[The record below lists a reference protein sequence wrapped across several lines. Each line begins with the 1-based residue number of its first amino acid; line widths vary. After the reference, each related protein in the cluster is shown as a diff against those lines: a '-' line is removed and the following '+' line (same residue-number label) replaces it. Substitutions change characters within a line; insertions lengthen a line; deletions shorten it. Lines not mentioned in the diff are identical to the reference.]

1 MRGKSNFIFNEK
13 QVTYTIQLKRRF
25 KWWYLLPLLLLLLL
39 IKCNQTI
46 EYQAID
52 ADTKTPLENTQVNVV
67 ISDLNF
73 EQSQST
79 NEKGKTKFSIGKYPI
94 YKLLFT
100 SFVQNVTTSAS
111 HVGYKNASFSDM
123 LKSLNKK
130 LNIIELEKV
139 SLAQI
144 IVIDSISREPIQ
156 GITVILETG
165 NLNQSKISN
174 VNGAVVFDSIY
185 FENNSEA
192 VVSTQSTDYE
202 DVRRYYQIQLP
213 ETINDTIALLAID
226 DGGLRGERG
235 DITINLS
242 WESTDD
248 LDLYLKDPCGNQIY
262 FDKRSNECNGGS
274 GYLDLDANADEDSLI
289 SNPQENIYWNSPS
302 AGEYLVYVHFYKRNE
317 LRKVPFTVTV
327 ILKNERYVIDSIAP
341 AQDKFVIVDTIKI
354 D

>member
-13 QVTYTIQLKRRF
+13 QKTYTIQLKRRF

-46 EYQAID
+46 EYQTID
-52 ADTKTPLENTQVNVV
+52 ADTKTPLENTQINVV
-67 ISDLNF
+67 ISDFNF
-73 EQSQST
+73 DQSQST
-79 NEKGKTKFSIGKYPI
+79 NEKGKTKFSVGKYPI
-94 YKLLFT
+94 YKLIFT

-123 LKSLNKK
+123 LKSINKK
-130 LNIIELEKV
+130 LNIIELEKE

-144 IVIDSISREPIQ
+144 VVIDSISREPLQ

-165 NLNQSKISN
+165 NLNQTKISDA
-174 VNGAVVFDSIY
+174 NGVVVFDSIY
-185 FENNSEA
+185 FEDNSEA

-235 DITINLS
+235 DITINLA

-262 FDKRSNECNGGS
+262 FDARSNDCNGGS
-274 GYLDLDANADEDSLI
+274 GYLDLDANADEHNLI
-289 SNPQENIYWNSPS
+289 SDPQENIYWNEPS
-302 AGEYLVYVHFYKRNE
+302 TGEYLVYVHFYKRNE